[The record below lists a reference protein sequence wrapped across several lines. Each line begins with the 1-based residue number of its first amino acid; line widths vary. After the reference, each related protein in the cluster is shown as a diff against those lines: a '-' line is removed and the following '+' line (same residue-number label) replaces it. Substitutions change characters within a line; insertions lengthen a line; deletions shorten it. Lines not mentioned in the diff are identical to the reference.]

1 MKKFQF
7 ICIVLCLFVAIFSPA
22 VNAAESAPQSGE
34 TKEETLPASAA
45 YGCSGLDGKMPIMG
59 TQQIIPNMTAAFLY
73 DADENVV
80 LYGLNADMPIYPASL
95 VKIMTAIVAVE
106 KGNLSDEITVKEHVL
121 STVPYDAINV
131 NLQPNEVISL
141 ENALYCMMVGSAN
154 DAAAV
159 IADHVCGSQEAFVQ
173 EMNRLAA
180 ELGCSGTYFTNPHGL
195 YQENQVST
203 VRDIAKILQYAM
215 QNPSFMTFFAEEYY
229 EVPQTNKYAARDL
242 YSNNYLMYSVDN
254 MRIYRDYRTTG
265 GRTGIDEMGRRCVAA
280 TAEDNGRTLI
290 SVVYGA
296 ESKYDEEGKKTIVFG
311 GFTET
316 SDLWTMGFDNY
327 KPCQVLYEGQI
338 FKQYSVA
345 DGENDVVVGSNE
357 SAFSVLPIS
366 VSASDLSYKFF
377 DEKDA
382 FAAPIVKGQKLS
394 HVQIWYGNVCL
405 AQTDLYAMSDVRAFS
420 PEQLEEPKQDNNG
433 ALKDALLII
442 ALIAAG
448 VVLTLVALRLIGAL
462 RVAIIRRKSRRYRK
476 NRRRSR

>member
-1 MKKFQF
+1 MKKIRFV
-7 ICIVLCLFVAIFSPA
+7 CIVLCIFVAIFCPA
-22 VNAAESAPQSGE
+22 ANAAESVPQSNNAE
-34 TKEETLPASAA
+34 EETLPASSA

-59 TQQIIPNMTAAFLY
+59 NQQIIPNMTAAFLY
-73 DADENVV
+73 DVDEDVV
-80 LYGLNADMPIYPASL
+80 LYALNADMPIYPASL
-95 VKIMTAIVAVE
+95 VKIMTAIIAVE

-121 STVPYDAINV
+121 STVPRDATNV

-141 ENALYCMMVGSAN
+141 ENALYCMMVGSGN

-195 YQENQVST
+195 YQQNQVST
-203 VRDIAKILQYAM
+203 VRDVARIIQYAM
-215 QNPSFMTFFAEEYY
+215 ENPSFMTFFAEAYY
-229 EVPQTNKYAARDL
+229 EVPQTNKYAARSL

-265 GRTGIDEMGRRCVAA
+265 GRTGIDDMGRRCVAA
-280 TAEDNGRTLI
+280 TAEDDGRTLI

-296 ESKYDEEGKKTIVFG
+296 ESKYDEEEKKTIIFG

-316 SDLWTMGFDNY
+316 SDLLTMGFDNY
-327 KPCQVLYEGQI
+327 EPRQVLHEGQI
-338 FKQYSVA
+338 FKQYAVIN
-345 DGENDVVVGSNE
+345 GENDVVVGSAE

-382 FAAPIVKGQKLS
+382 FTAPIVKGQKLS

-405 AQTDLYAMSDVRAFS
+405 AQTDLYAMSDVRALS
-420 PEQLEEPKQDNNG
+420 PEQLEEPKQDNAG
-433 ALKDALLII
+433 AAKDVLLVI

-448 VVLTLVALRLIGAL
+448 AVIMLVVLRLIGAL
-462 RVAIIRRKSRRYRK
+462 RNAAIRRRSRRYRK